1 MIMQEI
7 IMIDPYY
14 KREYNLN
21 VVDWTEAFLNY
32 DKSVHLNK
40 EIKFNY
46 PGFFVSHEGHNIDK
60 VKDVLKDLECNTAHL
75 YFNVT
80 TKAETFG
87 KHNDTM
93 DVYFWQCQGATKW
106 VVEDDEVILNPGD
119 LIYIPKGVYHNVIPL
134 SPRLGVSMSN
144 E

>member
-1 MIMQEI
+1 
-7 IMIDPYY
+7 MIDPYY

-46 PGFFVSHEGHNIDK
+46 PGFFVSHEGHDIEK
-60 VKDVLKDLECNTAHL
+60 VKNVLKNFECNTALL

-87 KHNDTM
+87 RHKDTM
-93 DVYFWQCQGATKW
+93 DVYYWQCQGVTQW
-106 VVEDDEVILNPGD
+106 IVEDKNVILNPGD
-119 LIYIPKGVYHNVIPL
+119 LIYIPSGMYHSVTPL
-134 SPRLGVSMSN
+134 SPRLGISMSK
-144 E
+144 